1 MKSHKEMPC
10 ANCSMRLRAG
20 AAYQRATLARHKHR
34 LDLYNTVA
42 HRSANYPLH
51 DMRHYSNGNQ
61 PTPRSPYRSKVFSI
75 VMGTLN
81 TFLNTFLNGLCD
93 KRIIILFFINPI
105 LFNKFED

>member
-20 AAYQRATLARHKHR
+20 AAYQRATLARHNHR
-34 LDLYNTVA
+34 LGLYNTVA
-42 HRSANYPLH
+42 HRSANYPLLA
-51 DMRHYSNGNQ
+51 MRHYSNGNQ

-81 TFLNTFLNGLCD
+81 TFHNGLSD